1 MNAGRRVFLGV
12 AGWTAGIS
20 ALHGYLNV
28 NWTALRDGMRSRD
41 RRQTLIVG
49 GLPVTCN
56 LTLPI
61 ACEARNLDK
70 ASTRA
75 NFEYKRYNGW
85 PEVKESLISGQLDAA
100 YMLAPLVMD
109 LASKD
114 VPVKIVSIGHRSG
127 AVIMVRTDSSYRK
140 FQDLAGKTIAIPSRF
155 AVDFLFLRKMLAK
168 EGMSPRDFKIVEM
181 PPPDMPAAL
190 YARAVDAYCT
200 GEPYGAAAQRAGYAV
215 PLRLTRDEWPN
226 YICCV
231 LTVRQELIDE
241 NPVLVQDLVNYV
253 QGAGRWLD
261 AQRDHRT
268 RAAQI
273 SSERQYFN
281 QDPAIIQYVMDH
293 PTDRVTYGDLR
304 MIREEFDDLMQ
315 LSLQAGT
322 LKSPIAFE
330 RYIDDRFVKAAEP
343 ARITLL

>member
-1 MNAGRRVFLGV
+1 MNDSRRVFLGV
-12 AGWTAGIS
+12 TAWAVGIS

-28 NWTALRDGMRSRD
+28 NWTALRNSLRSRD
-41 RRQTLIVG
+41 RLQTLVVG

-61 ACEARNLDK
+61 ACVARNLDRT
-70 ASTRA
+70 STRA

-85 PEVKESLISGQLDAA
+85 PEIKESLISGQLDAA

-109 LASKD
+109 LATKD

-127 AVIMVRTDSSYRK
+127 AVIMVRTDSSNRK
-140 FQDLAGKTIAIPSRF
+140 FQDLAGKRIAIPSRF

-168 EGMSPRDFKIVEM
+168 EGMSDKDVEIVEM
-181 PPPDMPAAL
+181 APPDMPAAL

-215 PLRLTRDEWPN
+215 PLRMTRDEWPN

-231 LTVRQELIDE
+231 LTVRQELIDQ
-241 NPVLVQDLVNYV
+241 NPGLVQDLVNHV

-261 AQRDHRT
+261 AERDHRT
-268 RAAQI
+268 RA
-273 SSERQYFN
+273 SEIASGIKYFN
-281 QDPAIIQYVMDH
+281 QDRAVIQYVMEN
-293 PTDRVTYGDLR
+293 PADRVTYGDLR
-304 MIREEFDDLMQ
+304 MIKEEFDDLMQ

-322 LKSPIAFE
+322 LKRPIAFE
-330 RYIDDRFVKAAEP
+330 RYIDERFVNAAAP
-343 ARITLL
+343 AHIAL